1 MESLL
6 KRRSVLK
13 GLVLAYPL
21 VSGALLLSP
30 AQARLRKL
38 PLTVLDD
45 GEAADLESVIE
56 ALVPGSAEAG
66 AVHFIDY
73 QLARPP
79 ADSLLMLR
87 YLGVEQPHVDFY
99 RGGLAALAQHSNARF
114 GKRPSVLPA
123 PELDKLIADLIAD
136 DTPGWSGPPA
146 SFLYFVWRSDGIDV
160 TYGTEDGMASLNTPY
175 MAHIRPEQVW

>member
-1 MESLL
+1 MESLH
-6 KRRSVLK
+6 KRRSLLK
-13 GLVLAYPL
+13 ALVLSYPL

-30 AQARLRKL
+30 AQARQRKL
-38 PLTVLDD
+38 PLAVLDD

-56 ALVPGSAEAG
+56 ALVPGSAAAG

-73 QLARPP
+73 QLARPA

-87 YLGVEQPHVDFY
+87 YLGVEQPHLNFY
-99 RGGLAALAQHSNARF
+99 RAGLEALAQHSVRRF
-114 GKRPSVLPA
+114 GKRPSALPA
-123 PELDKLIADLIAD
+123 AELDTLITDLIAD

-146 SFLYFVWRSDGIDV
+146 SFLYFVWRSDGVDV

-175 MAHIRPEQVW
+175 MAHIKPEQVW